1 MTKLRP
7 YALLLATLPLL
18 QAVVAQAPTAPT
30 KPAEPAVYDEAADA
44 RKQIA
49 AALAKAK
56 QENQRVLI
64 QWGAN
69 WCGWCKWLA
78 ATMKKDG
85 KLSRELMYEYQVV
98 HIDVGRF
105 DKHMDVAKELGAS
118 WKGIPYLTILDADG
132 KPLTHADTEPFETKV
147 DGKNGHD
154 AAKVVAFLKQHEAKP
169 LVAADVL
176 AAAMAT
182 AQKEQKRVFLHFGAP
197 WCGWCHKL
205 ENWMARPEIAAL
217 LSKDFVDLKID
228 EDRMTGGKD
237 LKEAQMATAG
247 QKAGGIP
254 WFVFLDGDGKQL
266 AHSTGPKGNTG
277 FPYEPDE
284 VAHFVTMLQAV
295 KKNLT
300 DADIAFLQKSLD
312 DNRENEKAAREK
324 AKAAA
329 DGVQKVRAEPAKQ
342 GGN

>member
-18 QAVVAQAPTAPT
+18 QAVVAQAPAAPT